1 MALMTK
7 DEGPSARTKEWI
19 ARRDAA
25 DRAIE
30 NVRRRTEEED
40 VFKRHDAEDRV
51 NESPILLIVGVLC
64 AGAVIVGG
72 LWWFITAVECD
83 PLISDRGM
91 TSECK

>member
-1 MALMTK
+1 MAD
-7 DEGPSARTKEWI
+7 DEGQSPRTRDWV

-30 NVRRRTEEED
+30 NVRRRTEAEEHL
-40 VFKRHDAEDRV
+40 KRRDAEDRV
-51 NESPILLIVGVLC
+51 QESPILFMVGVVC
-64 AGAVIVGG
+64 AAVIIIGG

-91 TSECK
+91 SAECR